1 MEEILTAEQVANML
15 QVHVRT
21 VYRLARQGGI
31 PGRKLGGGWRFSKG
45 LILQLLASQ
54 AKNLNSAEQRI

>member
-31 PGRKLGGGWRFSKG
+31 PSRKLGGGWHFSKG
-45 LILQLLASQ
+45 RILQLLASQ
-54 AKNLNSAEQRI
+54 AKNLNFAEQRI